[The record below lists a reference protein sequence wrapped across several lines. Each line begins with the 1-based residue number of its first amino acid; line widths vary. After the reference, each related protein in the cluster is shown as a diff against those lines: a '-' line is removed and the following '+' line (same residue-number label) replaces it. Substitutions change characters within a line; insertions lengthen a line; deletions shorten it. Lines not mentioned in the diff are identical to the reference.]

1 MVAHKYSDTAVETTS
16 LTSGIS
22 SSATQ
27 IQVASV
33 TGFPSTFPYYLDIDY
48 GSVTLEVVEVTGGV
62 GTTLDVNRGVS
73 TTSPVSHSSG
83 AVVRHVAPAEFYEQ
97 TEAHTNATSGVH
109 GVTGNLVGAT
119 GAQELEDKTIDG
131 NKNTLSNIPQSAV
144 TDLESDLDAITAM
157 IAPIGSIL
165 MWPTGTAP
173 TGWLICNGSTFNAT
187 TYPELN
193 ALLGGNTLPDLRD
206 RVPVGVSGT
215 KAELST
221 GGAASVTLSSANLPS
236 HSHTFSGTSSSAG
249 GHSHS
254 LNSLMKTNNA
264 AGSGA
269 SDNGGNSTVQ
279 GTTTG
284 RFSGGQDGSTDSVAN
299 HTHTY
304 SGTTSNTGS
313 GSSFSVQ
320 NPYVALNFIIRA
332 A

>member
-1 MVAHKYSDTAVETTS
+1 MVAHKFSDTAVEATS
-16 LTSGIS
+16 LTSGVS
-22 SSATQ
+22 SSAAQ

-33 TGFPSTFPYYLDIDY
+33 TGFPTTFPYYLDIDY
-48 GSVTLEVVEVTGGV
+48 GSVTLEVVEVTNAV

-73 TTSPVSHSSG
+73 TTSAVSHSSG

-109 GVTGNLVGAT
+109 GVTGDLVGTT

-131 NKNTLSNIPQSAV
+131 NKNTLSNIPQSSV
-144 TDLESDLDAITAM
+144 TDLTTNLAA
-157 IAPIGSIL
+157 IAPVGSIL
-165 MWPTGTAP
+165 MWPTGSAP
-173 TGWLICNGSTFNAT
+173 AGWLICNGSTFNAA

-193 ALLGGNTLPDLRD
+193 TLLGGNTLPDLRD

-215 KAELST
+215 KAVKST
-221 GGAASVTLSSANLPS
+221 GGSAAVTLSSGNLPS
-236 HSHTFSGTSSSAG
+236 HTHTFSGTSSAAG

-254 LNSLMKTNNA
+254 MSSLMKTNNA

-304 SGTTSNTGS
+304 SGTTSATGS
-313 GSSFSVQ
+313 GTAFSVQ

>member
-1 MVAHKYSDTAVETTS
+1 MVAHKFSDTAVEATS
-16 LTSGIS
+16 LTSGVS

-33 TGFPSTFPYYLDIDY
+33 TGFPTTFPYYLDIDY
-48 GSVTLEVVEVTGGV
+48 GSVTLEVVEVTNAV

-73 TTSPVSHSSG
+73 TTSAVSHSSG

-109 GVTGNLVGAT
+109 GVTGDLVGTT

-131 NKNTLSNIPQSAV
+131 NKNTLSNIPQSSV
-144 TDLESDLDAITAM
+144 TDLTTNLAA
-157 IAPIGSIL
+157 IAPVGSIL
-165 MWPTGTAP
+165 MWPTGSAP
-173 TGWLICNGSTFNAT
+173 AGWLICDGSTFNAA
-187 TYPELN
+187 TYPALN
-193 ALLGGNTLPDLRD
+193 TVLGGNTLPDLRD

-215 KAELST
+215 KAVKST
-221 GGAASVTLSSANLPS
+221 GGSAAVTLSSGNLPS
-236 HSHTFSGTSSSAG
+236 HTHTFSGTSSAAG

-254 LNSLMKTNNA
+254 MSSLMKTNNA

-304 SGTTSNTGS
+304 SGTTSATGS
-313 GSSFSVQ
+313 GTAFSVQ

>member
-1 MVAHKYSDTAVETTS
+1 MVAHKFSDTAVEATS
-16 LTSGIS
+16 LTSGVS

-48 GSVTLEVVEVTGGV
+48 GSVTLEVVEVTNAV

-73 TTSPVSHSSG
+73 TTSAVSHSSG

-109 GVTGNLVGAT
+109 GVTGDLVGTT

-131 NKNTLSNIPQSAV
+131 NKNTLSNIAQSSV
-144 TDLESDLDAITAM
+144 TDLTTNLAA
-157 IAPIGSIL
+157 IAPVGSIL
-165 MWPTGTAP
+165 MWPTGSAP
-173 TGWLICNGSTFNAT
+173 AGWLICNGSTFNAA

-193 ALLGGNTLPDLRD
+193 TLLGGNTLPDLRD

-215 KAELST
+215 KAVKST
-221 GGAASVTLSSANLPS
+221 GGSAAVTLSSGNLPS
-236 HSHTFSGTSSSAG
+236 HTHTFSGTSSAAG

-254 LNSLMKTNNA
+254 MSSLMKTNNA

-304 SGTTSNTGS
+304 SGTTSATGS
-313 GSSFSVQ
+313 GTAFSVQ

>member
-1 MVAHKYSDTAVETTS
+1 MVAHKFSDTAVEATS
-16 LTSGIS
+16 LTSGVS

-48 GSVTLEVVEVTGGV
+48 GSVTLEVVEVTNAV

-73 TTSPVSHSSG
+73 TTSAVSHSSG

-109 GVTGNLVGAT
+109 GVTGDLVGTT

-131 NKNTLSNIPQSAV
+131 NKNTLSNIAQSSV
-144 TDLESDLDAITAM
+144 TDLTTNLAA
-157 IAPIGSIL
+157 IAPVGSIL
-165 MWPTGTAP
+165 MWPTGSAP
-173 TGWLICNGSTFNAT
+173 AGWLICNGSTFNAA

-193 ALLGGNTLPDLRD
+193 TLLGGNTLPDLRD

-215 KAELST
+215 KAVKST
-221 GGAASVTLSSANLPS
+221 GGSAAVTLSSGNLPS
-236 HSHTFSGTSSSAG
+236 HTHTFSGTSSAAG

-254 LNSLMKTNNA
+254 MNSLMKTNNA

-304 SGTTSNTGS
+304 SGTTSATGS
-313 GSSFSVQ
+313 GTEFSVQ

>member
-1 MVAHKYSDTAVETTS
+1 MVAHKFSDTAVEATS
-16 LTSGIS
+16 LTSGVS
-22 SSATQ
+22 SSAAQ

-33 TGFPSTFPYYLDIDY
+33 TGFPTTFPYYLDIDY
-48 GSVTLEVVEVTGGV
+48 GSVTLEVVEVTNAV

-73 TTSPVSHSSG
+73 TTSAVSHSSG

-109 GVTGNLVGAT
+109 GVTGDLVGTT

-131 NKNTLSNIPQSAV
+131 NKNTLSNIPQSSV
-144 TDLESDLDAITAM
+144 TDLTTNLAA
-157 IAPIGSIL
+157 IAPVGSIL
-165 MWPTGTAP
+165 MWPTGSAP
-173 TGWLICNGSTFNAT
+173 AGWLICDGSTFNAA
-187 TYPELN
+187 TYPALN
-193 ALLGGNTLPDLRD
+193 TVLGGNTLPDLRD

-215 KAELST
+215 KAVKST
-221 GGAASVTLSSANLPS
+221 GGSAAVTLSSGNLPS
-236 HSHTFSGTSSSAG
+236 HTHTFSGTSSAAG

-254 LNSLMKTNNA
+254 MSSLMKTNNA

-304 SGTTSNTGS
+304 SGTTSATGS
-313 GSSFSVQ
+313 GTEFSVQ

>member
-1 MVAHKYSDTAVETTS
+1 MVAHKFSDTAVEATS
-16 LTSGIS
+16 LTSGVS
-22 SSATQ
+22 SSAAQ

-33 TGFPSTFPYYLDIDY
+33 TGFPTTFPYYLDIDY
-48 GSVTLEVVEVTGGV
+48 GSVTLEVVEVTNAV

-73 TTSPVSHSSG
+73 TTSAVSHSSG

-109 GVTGNLVGAT
+109 GVTGDLVGTT

-131 NKNTLSNIPQSAV
+131 NKNTLSNIPQSSV
-144 TDLESDLDAITAM
+144 TDLTTNLAA
-157 IAPIGSIL
+157 IAPVGSIL
-165 MWPTGTAP
+165 MWPTGSAP
-173 TGWLICNGSTFNAT
+173 AGWLICDGSTFNAA
-187 TYPELN
+187 TYPALN
-193 ALLGGNTLPDLRD
+193 TVLGGNTLPDLRD

-215 KAELST
+215 KAVKST
-221 GGAASVTLSSANLPS
+221 GGSAAVTLSSGNLPS
-236 HSHTFSGTSSSAG
+236 HTHTFSGTSSAAG

-254 LNSLMKTNNA
+254 MSSLMKTNNA

-304 SGTTSNTGS
+304 SGTTSATGS
-313 GSSFSVQ
+313 GTAFSVQ